1 MAFKVKLYHSGM
13 RGAPQKSGT
22 PGCVPAIF
30 DACLVNGFGEV
41 TAVSVTIVGGKVRIV
56 LKANEGFSTDT
67 TVMVTGASVPSV
79 NGEHTVTAES
89 TTIITWAT
97 TEADQAVTGT
107 IKVKVAPLNWIKPFS
122 GTNLAVYKSPAL
134 EASGGCLQVDD
145 AQALYTKFASFESM
159 SDVRNGQVRCPPL
172 LADTANVFKSE
183 AASTDSRPWWI
194 IGDDL
199 GFYWC
204 TLSYNGYDSVGC
216 FWYGDGVPDRS
227 SDKYRF
233 IVTGSK
239 DTTNRHDGSVPLA
252 TPLTSSNNYVSRPIN
267 GLGAPMGVRFGA
279 DGPGGFTTS
288 GIGQPNGSYPAQI
301 NNGLLLSRTQ
311 YNDDNGRRGI
321 LPGGYFVSVNELYKY
336 FLNGTVIDG
345 QKDLAGKRLMH
356 LFVDYSAS
364 TSSQSCGSYFFDIT
378 GPWSR

>member
-41 TAVSVTIVGGKVRIV
+41 TAVSVTIVGGKVRVV
-56 LKANEGFSTDT
+56 LNTNEGFSTDT
-67 TVMVTGASVPSV
+67 TVLITGASVPSV
-79 NGEHTVTAES
+79 NGEHTVTAGS
-89 TTIITWAT
+89 PTLITWPT

-134 EASGGCLQVDD
+134 EASGSFLQVDD
-145 AQALYTKFASFESM
+145 AQALYTKFASFETM
-159 SDVRNGQVRCPPL
+159 SDVSNGQSRCPPL
-172 LADTANVFKSE
+172 VADTANAPKSE
-183 AASTDSRPWWI
+183 AANATSRPWWI

-204 TLSYNGYDSVGC
+204 TLSYDGYDSVGC

-227 SDKYRF
+227 SDKFRF
-233 IVTGSK
+233 IISGGNTSSN
-239 DTTNRHDGSVPLA
+239 TLEGSVPLG
-252 TPLTSSNNYVSRPIN
+252 TPISNGNSYVSRPIN
-267 GLGAPMGVRFGA
+267 GMGAPMGIRFGA
-279 DGPGGFTTS
+279 DGPGGFSVS
-288 GIGQPNGSYPAQI
+288 GWNQPNGIYPAQI

-311 YNDDNGRRGI
+311 YNDNNGRRGT
-321 LPGGYFVSVNELYKY
+321 LPGGFFVSVNELYKY
-336 FLNGTVIDG
+336 FLNGTVIEG
-345 QKDLAGKRLMH
+345 QKDLAGKRLLH
-356 LFVDYSAS
+356 LFVSANPS
-364 TSSQSCGSYFFDIT
+364 ASSQSCGSFIFDIT

>member
-1 MAFKVKLYHSGM
+1 MAFKVKYFHSGM

-41 TAVSVTIVGGKVRIV
+41 TAVSVTIVGGKVRVV
-56 LKANEGFSTDT
+56 LNTNEGFSTDT
-67 TVMVTGASVPSV
+67 TVLITGASVPSV

-89 TTIITWAT
+89 PTLITWPT
-97 TEADQAVTGT
+97 TEADQGVTGT

-134 EASGGCLQVDD
+134 ESSGGYLKVDD
-145 AQALYTKFASFESM
+145 AQALYTKFASFETM
-159 SDVRNGQVRCPPL
+159 SDVSTGQVRCPPL

-183 AASTDSRPWWI
+183 SANATSRPWWI

-204 TLSYNGYDSVGC
+204 TLSYDGYDSVGIYW
-216 FWYGDGVPDRS
+216 FGDGVPDRS

-233 IVTGSK
+233 IISGSK
-239 DTTNRHDGSVPLA
+239 VTSNNHDGSVPLA
-252 TPLTSSNNYVSRPIN
+252 TTIESSNNYVSRPIN
-267 GLGAPMGVRFGA
+267 GLGAPMGIRFGA
-279 DGPGGFTTS
+279 DGPGGFSVS
-288 GIGQPNGSYPAQI
+288 GLNQPNGAYPAQI

-336 FLNGTVIDG
+336 FLNGTVIEG
-345 QKDLAGKRLMH
+345 QKDLAGKRLVH
-356 LFVDYSAS
+356 LFVSNSAS
-364 TSSQSCGSYFFDIT
+364 SHASNSGSFILDIT